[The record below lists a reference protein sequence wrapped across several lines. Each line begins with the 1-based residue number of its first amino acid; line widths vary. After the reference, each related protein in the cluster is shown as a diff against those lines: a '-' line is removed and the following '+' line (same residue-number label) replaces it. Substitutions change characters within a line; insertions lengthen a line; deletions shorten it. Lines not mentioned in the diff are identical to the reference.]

1 MWQSEKE
8 QLLLEKSE
16 AEEVLQQ
23 EEAKSSHLLVCCASK
38 AHECFACTVISY
50 QHYCSFSLH
59 RLYKKLSVLT
69 PMLAN
74 RSYQS
79 SLVKSQCSGSMRDL

>member
-50 QHYCSFSLH
+50 QLILLFIF
-59 RLYKKLSVLT
+59 T
-69 PMLAN
+69 T
-74 RSYQS
+74 
-79 SLVKSQCSGSMRDL
+79 